1 MKLVYCRRLFIGLV
15 GSFFTLVCLCFS
27 GDEVKGQA
35 AAATNSDGKLLAV
48 LQGFDP
54 KISGFS
60 FRNYGNKDHAY
71 KTDLVTADLIRMF
84 GAKSVCKSGTTA
96 ANCVV
101 FASARQWKDEMI
113 DAMDGGHCEGMA
125 VACLRFGL
133 GMPFKGKAAPSDFQ
147 ESARN
152 PFDLKLDSQMYN
164 YMAYYWTTQTLREP
178 NQFSDATM
186 EKGPVA
192 VVKMLID
199 GLNAGRDT
207 YTLGIFNLKKGK
219 FVDGHAIT
227 PFAVEDAGT
236 YYKIFVYDNNNPGET
251 KFVTVEKGGK
261 QTWRYITAANP
272 EDEEDNY
279 IGDINTKTIGIT
291 PTSLREGKCFD
302 APFAES
308 ANTES
313 GCGKETAPIK
323 KPETP
328 VVPKPTT
335 PVTPKTPVPD
345 SVPIT
350 IPAKP
355 SGKFIDLSLTGNGD
369 LLVIDSKERK
379 TGYDPELDKVFK
391 QIPGSTVNTNIGGL
405 GVDMPHYRIPYDPNG
420 AEMTIIFSGADIEE
434 ESAMDF
440 VYSGPGF
447 TVGFNEIRLDPGEIL
462 AAVIS
467 PDGKKLSM
475 AMSNDG
481 EMPEVYYSVDNK
493 QKSYRTAIRGNF
505 VGSGGGKKFGSL
517 KDAENGAEADAT
529 PELTINFDD
538 DAGKLQI
545 LDNSD
550 GDSSYDV
557 DLEQFDSTG
566 KINRI
571 ELNDLGAADSGDD
584 NYEIEVG
591 EWDGGDDIKVR
602 HDDEGNGFADDDEE
616 DVDNQDNGLD
626 DIDDSEGM
634 LINSIYNSMGL

>member
-1 MKLVYCRRLFIGLV
+1 MKLEYPRRIFKGIAGVIFALG
-15 GSFFTLVCLCFS
+15 CLCTS
-27 GDEVKGQA
+27 GEVVKGQTAGA
-35 AAATNSDGKLLAV
+35 AKADGKIVAV
-48 LQGFDP
+48 LPGFDP
-54 KISGFS
+54 KVSGFS

-101 FASARQWKDEMI
+101 LAAARQWKDEMI

-133 GMPFKGKAAPSDFQ
+133 GLPFRGKAAPSDFQ
-147 ESARN
+147 SPARM

-164 YMAYYWTTQTLREP
+164 YLAYYWTTQTLWEP
-178 NQFSDATM
+178 EQFRDTTM

-192 VVKMLID
+192 VVKMLIEAMNS
-199 GLNAGRDT
+199 GKDT
-207 YTLGIFNLKKGK
+207 YTLEIFNLKNGK
-219 FVDGHAIT
+219 FEDGHAIT
-227 PFAVEDAGT
+227 PFAIEDAGT
-236 YYKIFVYDNNNPGET
+236 FYKIIVYDNNNPGET

-279 IGDINTKTIGIT
+279 VGDINTKTIGII
-291 PTSLREGKCFD
+291 PTSIREGKCFD
-302 APFAES
+302 APFSENP
-308 ANTES
+308 NTET
-313 GCGKETAPIK
+313 GCGKETAPLK
-323 KPETP
+323 KP
-328 VVPKPTT
+328 VT
-335 PVTPKTPVPD
+335 PVTPKPATPKAAIPD
-345 SVPIT
+345 SVPVS

-355 SGKFIDLSLTGNGD
+355 SGKFIDLSLTGDGN

-379 TGYDPELDKVFK
+379 TGYDAELDKVFK

-420 AEMTIIFSGADIEE
+420 DEMTIIFSGADIEE
-434 ESAMDF
+434 ESSMDF

-493 QKSYRTAIRGNF
+493 QKSYRTVIRGNF
-505 VGSGGGKKFGSL
+505 AGTGGGKKFGSL
-517 KDAENGAEADAT
+517 KDAENGAESDAT
-529 PELTINFDD
+529 PEFTINFDD

-584 NYEIEVG
+584 DYEIEVG

-602 HDDEGNGFADDDEE
+602 HDDEGNGFGDDDEE
-616 DVDNQDNGLD
+616 DVDNQDNGLEDLD
-626 DIDDSEGM
+626 DTDGM
-634 LINSIYNSMGL
+634 LINSIYNSLGAFN